1 MAKYKKRP
9 DGRYA
14 TSTIIGYDENGKPKR
29 KILYG
34 RTIMELDK
42 KVADFKSLQNKG
54 IVIDDSGMT
63 VQQWSEKW
71 LQLYKADK
79 AYNTYM
85 MYKRTVD
92 NHITPNLG
100 AIRLSALKKHQ
111 IQELLNN
118 IVQSGHQRTAELVKL
133 TLQQIIQQA
142 IIEEYVYKDITIG
155 LSLPKKEKPDKRAL
169 TDAEKALIQKADLNQ
184 KERAFVDL
192 LYYTGVRRGEALAL
206 MVSDIDFVNKTVKIS
221 KNLVMK
227 EGVSEI
233 KSSPKTEAGNRE
245 IPMPEQLF
253 SSLTNYITEVNS
265 LYLFTMQNGDLM
277 TSSSFRRFWDNILD
291 KLNIAA
297 GGEKYT
303 RPDLQK
309 DKSKVPI
316 QLIADDITPHMF
328 RHTYATSLYYAGIDI
343 KTVQTLLG
351 HSSIQMT
358 MDVYT
363 HLDQTKILSAGDKL
377 NAFFDSQNNSSD
389 SQNIVKGENSQ

>member
-14 TSTIIGYDENGKPKR
+14 TSAIIGYDENGKPKR
-29 KILYG
+29 KVIYG

-54 IVIDDSGMT
+54 IVIDDKGMT

-71 LQLYKADK
+71 LELYKADK

-100 AIRLSALKKHQ
+100 NIRLSALKKHQ

-133 TLQQIIQQA
+133 TLHQIIQQA
-142 IIEEYVYKDITIG
+142 IIEEYIYKDVTIG
-155 LSLPKKEKPDKRAL
+155 LSLPKKQKSEKRTL
-169 TDAEKALIQKADLNQ
+169 TDAEKALIQNADLNP
-184 KERAFVDL
+184 KERAFIDL

-206 MVSDIDFVNKTVKIS
+206 MVSDIDFVNKKVKIN
-221 KNLVMK
+221 KNLVIK
-227 EGVSEI
+227 DSGSEI
-233 KSSPKTEAGNRE
+233 KHSPKTNAGYRE
-245 IPMPEQLF
+245 IPIPNKLLI
-253 SSLTNYITEVNS
+253 SLQKYIAETNSV
-265 LYLFTMQNGDLM
+265 YLFTQSTNSELM
-277 TSSSFRRFWDNILD
+277 TKSSLRQFWNNILN

-297 GGEKYT
+297 GGNQYKT
-303 RPDLQK
+303 SHKPK
-309 DKSKVPI
+309 DGKSQI
-316 QLIADDITPHMF
+316 QLIASDITPHMF
-328 RHTYATSLYYAGIDI
+328 RHTYATNLYYAGIDI
-343 KTVQTLLG
+343 KTAQTLLG

-358 MDVYT
+358 LDIYT
-363 HLDQTKILSAGDKL
+363 HLDDNKVHEAGTKL
-377 NAFFDSQNNSSD
+377 NEYFS
-389 SQNIVKGENSQ
+389 

>member
-14 TSTIIGYDENGKPKR
+14 TSAIIGYDENGKPKR
-29 KILYG
+29 KVIYG

-54 IVIDDSGMT
+54 IVIDDGGMT
-63 VQQWSEKW
+63 VKQWSEKW
-71 LQLYKADK
+71 LELYKADK

-85 MYKRTVD
+85 MYKRTVA

-100 AIRLSALKKHQ
+100 NIRLSALKKHQ

-133 TLQQIIQQA
+133 TLHQIIQQA
-142 IIEEYVYKDITIG
+142 IIEEYIYKDVTIG
-155 LSLPKKEKPDKRAL
+155 LSLPKKQKTEKRAL
-169 TDAEKALIQKADLNQ
+169 TDAEKALIQKADLTQ
-184 KERAFVDL
+184 KERAFIDL

-206 MVSDIDFVNKTVKIS
+206 MVSDIDFVNKKVKIN

-227 EGVSEI
+227 DKTSEI
-233 KSSPKTEAGNRE
+233 KQSPKTEAGNRE
-245 IPMPEQLF
+245 IPMPDKLF
-253 SSLTNYITEVNS
+253 HSLKKYASSITS
-265 LYLFTMQNGDLM
+265 LYLFTMQNGELM

-303 RPDLQK
+303 RTDLQK
-309 DKSKVPI
+309 DKEQKPI
-316 QLIADDITPHMF
+316 RLIADDITPHMF
-328 RHTYATSLYYAGIDI
+328 RHTYATNLYYAGIDI
-343 KTVQTLLG
+343 KTAQMLLG

-363 HLDQTKILSAGDKL
+363 HLDETKILSASDKL

-389 SQNIVKGENSQ
+389 SQNIVKIEKSQ

>member
-42 KVADFKSLQNKG
+42 KIADFKSLQNKG
-54 IVIDDSGMT
+54 IVIDDGGMT

-155 LSLPKKEKPDKRAL
+155 LSLPKKERPDKRAL
-169 TDAEKALIQKADLNQ
+169 TDAEKALIQKADLNP

-227 EGVSEI
+227 DGVSEI
-233 KSSPKTEAGNRE
+233 KPSPKTEAGNRE

-316 QLIADDITPHMF
+316 RLIADDITPHMF

-343 KTVQTLLG
+343 KTAQTLLG

-389 SQNIVKGENSQ
+389 SQNIVKSEKSQ

>member
-14 TSTIIGYDENGKPKR
+14 TSAIIGYDENGKPKR
-29 KILYG
+29 KVIYG

-54 IVIDDSGMT
+54 IVIDDGGMT

-71 LQLYKADK
+71 LELYKADK

-85 MYKRTVD
+85 MYKRTVG

-100 AIRLSALKKHQ
+100 TIRLSALKKHQ

-118 IVQSGHQRTAELVKL
+118 IVQCGHQRTAELVKL
-133 TLQQIIQQA
+133 TLHQIIQQA
-142 IIEEYVYKDITIG
+142 IIEEYIYKDVTVG
-155 LSLPKKEKPDKRAL
+155 LSLPKKEKSEKRAL
-169 TDAEKALIQKADLNQ
+169 TDAEKALIQKADLTP
-184 KERAFVDL
+184 KERAFIDL

-206 MVSDIDFVNKTVKIS
+206 MVSDIDFVNKKVKIN

-227 EGVSEI
+227 DKTSEI
-233 KSSPKTEAGNRE
+233 KQSPKTEAGNRE
-245 IPMPEQLF
+245 IPMPDKLF
-253 SSLTNYITEVNS
+253 HSLKKYASSITS
-265 LYLFTMQNGDLM
+265 LYLFTMQNGELM

-303 RPDLQK
+303 RTDLQK
-309 DKSKVPI
+309 DKEQKPI
-316 QLIADDITPHMF
+316 RLIANDITPHMF
-328 RHTYATSLYYAGIDI
+328 RHTYATNLYYAGIDI
-343 KTVQTLLG
+343 KTAQMLLG

-363 HLDQTKILSAGDKL
+363 HLDNTKVLSAGDKL

-389 SQNIVKGENSQ
+389 SQNIVKSEKSQ

>member
-1 MAKYKKRP
+1 MAKYKKLP

-14 TSTIIGYDENGKPKR
+14 TSAIIGYDEKGKPKR
-29 KILYG
+29 KVIYG

-54 IVIDDSGMT
+54 IVIDDGGMT

-71 LQLYKADK
+71 LELYKADK

-100 AIRLSALKKHQ
+100 TIRLSALKKHQ

-118 IVQSGHQRTAELVKL
+118 IVQCGHQRTAELVKL
-133 TLQQIIQQA
+133 TLHQIIQQA
-142 IIEEYVYKDITIG
+142 IIEEYIYKDVTVG
-155 LSLPKKEKPDKRAL
+155 LSLPKKEKSEKRAL
-169 TDAEKALIQKADLNQ
+169 TDAEKALIQKADLTP
-184 KERAFVDL
+184 KERAFIDL

-206 MVSDIDFVNKTVKIS
+206 MVSDIDFVNKKVKIN

-227 EGVSEI
+227 DKTSEI
-233 KSSPKTEAGNRE
+233 KQSPKTEAGNRE
-245 IPMPEQLF
+245 IPMPDKLF
-253 SSLTNYITEVNS
+253 HSLKKYASSITS
-265 LYLFTMQNGDLM
+265 LYLFTMQNGELM

-303 RPDLQK
+303 RTDLQK
-309 DKSKVPI
+309 DKEQKPI
-316 QLIADDITPHMF
+316 RLIANDITPHMF
-328 RHTYATSLYYAGIDI
+328 RHTYATNLYYAGIDI
-343 KTVQTLLG
+343 KTAQMLLG

-363 HLDQTKILSAGDKL
+363 HLDNTKVLSAGDKL

-389 SQNIVKGENSQ
+389 SQNIVKSEKSQ

>member
-14 TSTIIGYDENGKPKR
+14 TSTIVGYDENGKPKR

-54 IVIDDSGMT
+54 IVIDDGGMT

-92 NHITPNLG
+92 NHIIPNLG

-142 IIEEYVYKDITIG
+142 IIEEYIYKDITIG
-155 LSLPKKEKPDKRAL
+155 LSLPKKEKNVKRAL
-169 TDAEKALIQKADLNQ
+169 TDAEKALIQKADLNP

-192 LYYTGVRRGEALAL
+192 LYYTGVRRGEALAI

-227 EGVSEI
+227 DGVSEI
-233 KSSPKTEAGNRE
+233 KFSPKTEAGNRE
-245 IPMPEQLF
+245 IPMPDQLF
-253 SSLTNYITEVNS
+253 ASLTNYITEVNS
-265 LYLFTMQNGDLM
+265 LYLFTMQNGGLM

-303 RPDLQK
+303 RPNLKK

-343 KTVQTLLG
+343 KTAQTLLG

-389 SQNIVKGENSQ
+389 SQNIVKSEKSQ